1 MPKLGSR
8 EFPKSVCF
16 DQVPVTAFLAFE
28 HESKYTQSEPQ
39 RPFPFQRKGT
49 WVEGEL
55 VEEGRQEPT
64 DSIRMQPQHHG
75 HSQASNLPCFL
86 GRLTWWLRGKESAC
100 NMRDRGSTPGS
111 GRSLEKGLGYLL
123 QYSCLENST
132 DRGVRWTTVHRVLES
147 DMTEQLTSTLS
158 FASSYDTFGVF
169 FFFFLFT
176 KEKDFLK
183 GQEGT
188 KDY

>member
-100 NMRDRGSTPGS
+100 NMRIGVQ
-111 GRSLEKGLGYLL
+111 LLGQEDPWRRDLAT
-123 QYSCLENST
+123 YSSILAWRIPRTE
-132 DRGVRWTTVHRVLES
+132 ES
-147 DMTEQLTSTLS
+147 DGLQSTGS
-158 FASSYDTFGVF
+158 QSQT
-169 FFFFLFT
+169 
-176 KEKDFLK
+176 
-183 GQEGT
+183 
-188 KDY
+188 